1 MIENVDVPLRGL
13 DEISVRQIGKDHMPR
28 QSEVGAIE
36 FILAGP
42 ALSPVAMIR

>member
-13 DEISVRQIGKDHMPR
+13 DEISVVHPGR
-28 QSEVGAIE
+28 A
-36 FILAGP
+36 